1 MKRDNLKLEIDSE
14 EEVDNPDD
22 KEDRY
27 SKHEIKL
34 NIDFK
39 KLIKNRESIILR
51 ISFNFF
57 CPIFWHYLKGSV
69 AFMTICNIQSNNG
82 GGKCQICMYN
92 LYCT

>member
-39 KLIKNRESIILR
+39 NLSFGII
-51 ISFNFF
+51 
-57 CPIFWHYLKGSV
+57 
-69 AFMTICNIQSNNG
+69 
-82 GGKCQICMYN
+82 
-92 LYCT
+92 